1 LLFKGEGKDP
11 GRTNS
16 AGWVIL
22 KKVMV
27 DQFVYNLFYA
37 VLCVAV
43 FNRWKDSGFS
53 LTRCKASLN
62 KQFFLEDMPVM
73 MVTTWLVW
81 LPTTAIVYSLPSPLQ
96 IPLFNIALCFYVLLV
111 TCVCDI
117 D

>member
-1 LLFKGEGKDP
+1 
-11 GRTNS
+11 
-16 AGWVIL
+16 
-22 KKVMV
+22 
-27 DQFVYNLFYA
+27 
-37 VLCVAV
+37 
-43 FNRWKDSGFS
+43 
-53 LTRCKASLN
+53 
-62 KQFFLEDMPVM
+62 MPVM